1 MKTLRDL
8 SRDGRFSLGAVVA
21 LILLLLALLSF
32 FSPYDPVEWRV
43 VPRDLPPSWEH
54 PLGTDSKGQDVFWQM
69 TFAVRNSLALAVFA
83 AAISRVIAVVV
94 GLLAG
99 YSGGIVDRVL
109 MFISDGFLVMPL
121 FLIIVMLAMLVRE
134 HMNTATLALLL
145 GALGWAWDARLI
157 RSQILSLREREFTYT
172 AILSGTPRRK
182 LIFNEYFLFIVP
194 LVFTTLINNMAWVV
208 GMEITLA
215 LIGLTNL
222 EIPTLGAM
230 LRWAVN
236 YQAMLLGLWW
246 WLLAPIAVSIALFVG
261 LYLVSLSTSEY
272 LDPRARIQ
280 RVGAR

>member
-1 MKTLRDL
+1 MKTLREL
-8 SRDGRFSLGAVVA
+8 CRDGRFSIGAAVLFVLVV
-21 LILLLLALLSF
+21 LALLTP
-32 FSPYDPVEWRV
+32 FSPYDPATWRV
-43 VPRDLPPSWEH
+43 VPRDMPPSRECL
-54 PLGTDSKGQDVFWQM
+54 LGTDSKGQDVFWQM

-83 AAISRVIAVVV
+83 AAISRVIAVTV
-94 GLLAG
+94 GLVAG
-99 YSGGIVDRVL
+99 YCGGIIDRVL

-134 HMNTATLALLL
+134 HMNTVNLAMLL

-172 AILSGTPRRK
+172 AILSGTPTRK
-182 LIFNEYFLFIVP
+182 LIFNEYLLFIVP

-222 EIPTLGAM
+222 AVPSLGAM
-230 LRWAVN
+230 LRWAVT

-246 WLLAPIAVSIALFVG
+246 WLLAPIGVSVALFVA
-261 LYLVSLSTSEY
+261 LYLVSLGTSEY

>member
-8 SRDGRFSLGAVVA
+8 SRDSRFSLGAVVA

-83 AAISRVIAVVV
+83 ATISRIIAVVV

-99 YSGGIVDRVL
+99 YSGGMIDRLL

-134 HMNTATLALLL
+134 HMNTVTLALLL

-172 AILSGTPRRK
+172 AILSGTPRRR
-182 LIFNEYFLFIVP
+182 LIFNEYFLFVVP

-230 LRWAVN
+230 LRWAVS

-246 WLLAPIAVSIALFVG
+246 WLLAPIGVSIALFVG

>member
-8 SRDGRFSLGAVVA
+8 SRDSRFSLGAVVA
-21 LILLLLALLSF
+21 LFLLLLALLSF

-83 AAISRVIAVVV
+83 ATISRVIAVVV

-99 YSGGIVDRVL
+99 YSGGMIDRLL

-134 HMNTATLALLL
+134 HMNTVTLALLL

-172 AILSGTPRRK
+172 AILSGTPRRR
-182 LIFNEYFLFIVP
+182 LIFNEYFLFVVP

-230 LRWAVN
+230 LRWAVS

-246 WLLAPIAVSIALFVG
+246 WLLAPIGVSIALFVG